1 MMYKI
6 ETGIPYTNKSFD
18 YVGRYAANHTDAL
31 RRLNVGESFF
41 IPCQSYEEVKNWQ
54 SKIWGSLEYLDRTR
68 NNDGKLLWKYD
79 YDTTIVIEGETMGL
93 RVWKNSEYQEHDP
106 EWISIAA

>member
-1 MMYKI
+1 MTYKI

-54 SKIWGSLEYLDRTR
+54 SKILGSLEYLHRII
-68 NNDGKLLWKYD
+68 NYNGKTLWKYD
-79 YDTTIVIEGETMGL
+79 YDTTIVIEGDTMGL
-93 RVWKNSEYQEHDP
+93 RVWKNSEYRESEH
-106 EWISIAA
+106 EWISVAA